1 MTPYLRIQNLVGLEA
16 HFVAFVVLLICFVFY
31 KLLLKQISEKRHKS
45 LQARFQ
51 NTFKYLVISLA
62 FSVLEF
68 TLTQFNILQ
77 YDTKSLAQYFLIGL
91 LVISTIAVIKIAQII
106 VYLYLFL
113 SHMSHGVPRLIANM
127 FTFFFTILIV
137 HLIASQLF
145 EIHLSALLATSAVFS
160 LVLGLALQ
168 DTLGNLFSGL
178 SLQIESPFKIG
189 DWIEVH
195 SRDKQWLGQV
205 QEINWRATFLMSFSD
220 ELIMIPNKTIAQS
233 EIIIISQ
240 GNKNIRLS
248 QVFRFSYDTDIKKA
262 KAAIEI
268 ALAQVDGL
276 MKEPPIRILITET
289 NESYLTMKAFYSLVD
304 FSMKYRI
311 GDQIMAQ
318 VIEKLNAEG
327 LKLQT
332 SKIEI
337 VSEK

>member
-1 MTPYLRIQNLVGLEA
+1 MIPTVRIENLISLDVHLFA
-16 HFVAFVVLLICFVFY
+16 IIIFFLSFTFY
-31 KLLLKQISEKRHKS
+31 KVFLKKISEKRHNNLKQRFKS
-45 LQARFQ
+45 
-51 NTFKYLVISLA
+51 TGKYLFASTALSII
-62 FSVLEF
+62 EF
-68 TLTQFNILQ
+68 GLIQFNIIE
-77 YDTKSLAQYFLIGL
+77 YTNVSLSRYFLVFV
-91 LVISTIAVIKIAQII
+91 LVVATLTVIKLAQII
-106 VYLYLFL
+106 AYLYLFL
-113 SHMSHGVPRLIANM
+113 AYKSNGVPRLIANL
-127 FTFFFTILIV
+127 FTFFFSIVLI
-137 HLIASQLF
+137 HLIASQIF

-248 QVFRFSYDTDIKKA
+248 QIFRFAYDVDIAKA
-262 KAAIEI
+262 KSAIET
-268 ALAQVDGL
+268 AVSQVQGL
-276 MKEPPIRILITET
+276 MTDPPVRILITET

-304 FSMKYRI
+304 FSLRYRL
-311 GDQIMAQ
+311 GDQILSS
-318 VIEKLNAEG
+318 VIQQLNKEQI
-327 LKLQT
+327 KLQT

-337 VSEK
+337 TSSN